1 MHYKPDLP
9 LVQTTES
16 SSYCLGAVLSHCNP
30 EGVEH
35 PIAYAS
41 WCLSE
46 TEKKCSQMEKEAL
59 SLVWGCEKI
68 PNVLTNNPWRT

>member
-1 MHYKPDLP
+1 MLLYDRILMHYKPDLP

-41 WCLSE
+41 
-46 TEKKCSQMEKEAL
+46 
-59 SLVWGCEKI
+59 
-68 PNVLTNNPWRT
+68 